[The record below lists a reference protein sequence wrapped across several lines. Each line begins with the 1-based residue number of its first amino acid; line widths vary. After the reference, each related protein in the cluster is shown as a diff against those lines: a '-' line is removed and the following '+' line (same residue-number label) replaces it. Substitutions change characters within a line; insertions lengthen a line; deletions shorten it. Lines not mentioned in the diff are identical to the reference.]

1 MSRIGYIIYA
11 TLIVAV
17 VTLINFSDH
26 SSSGH
31 GSSSWGGSSSG
42 GGSWSSGGGGHK

>member
-31 GSSSWGGSSSG
+31 GSSWGGGSS